1 MWKDYSFNYI
11 KHNRASGISIMIAA
25 LISAFFLSF
34 LSSVFY
40 NSWAYE
46 TDRII
51 IEEGDWQGRII
62 GDLSEDDLLT
72 IQSFANVKKCIVNK
86 ELSDDKKL
94 VVDIYFYNMRR
105 IYQDMPLIM
114 DKLGLHEDAVSYHTV
129 LLSNYLINDPDDAQ
143 PPLLLPFYILILI
156 IVSISLILIIKNSF
170 AVTMRARIHQFGI
183 LSSIGATPKQ
193 IRTCLMQEAAILSI
207 VPVFLGSLLGIGA
220 SFGAMKAVN
229 IIAADITSRHEATF
243 HYNPIIFAA
252 TILISVIT
260 VLLSAWMPARKL
272 SKLTP
277 LEAIKGTDYKLKRKR
292 HRGLIASFFGFEG
305 ELAANALKA
314 QKKALRTA
322 SLSLTLSF
330 LGFTL
335 MLCMVSLSDISTRHT
350 YFERYQNAW
359 DEMVTI
365 YDTRIED
372 FDGTDELRKI
382 QGVRDLIV
390 YQKAVSWV
398 NVPDALISDD
408 LLNIGG
414 PEKIAKTAVSR
425 NQDGWLVK
433 APIIIMDDQAF
444 EEYCQEINVSY
455 QPDRAIIL
463 NEIWDSANSNFR
475 YPKYIPFIKENQYT
489 SVLQNKENTQEKAKQ
504 KKVEIPILAF
514 TRQAPLLREE
524 YDDYSLVHFLPLSLW
539 EKISAHIEE
548 VEEDTYVRILTKNGA
563 LLDELKELEDN
574 IARVLKVN
582 YEAEM
587 ENRIQEKIFNDNAY
601 KAYRLV
607 IASFCFILALIGIA
621 NVFSNALGFIQQ
633 RRREF
638 AQYMS
643 VGLTPGGMVKM
654 FVAEALI
661 IAGRPLMITIPITVI
676 AEILMTKASYLKWS
690 EVAQELPLL
699 PVISFAL
706 FIFAFVSLAYYLGG
720 KRLMNSD
727 LIEAIRND
735 TMI

>member
-1 MWKDYSFNYI
+1 MWKDYSINYI
-11 KHNRASGISIMIAA
+11 KNNRASAISIMVAA

-40 NSWAYE
+40 NSWTYE
-46 TDRII
+46 IESII
-51 IEEGDWQGRII
+51 LEEGDWQGRIT
-62 GDLSEDDLLT
+62 GDISKEDLQT
-72 IQSFANVKKCIVNK
+72 IQSFANVKKCLVNK
-86 ELSDDKKL
+86 ELSEEKKL
-94 VVDIYFYNMRR
+94 VVDIYFYDMRR
-105 IYQDMPLIM
+105 IYQDMPLIT
-114 DKLGLHEDAVSYHTV
+114 DKLGLDVDTATYHTS
-129 LLSNYLINDPDDAQ
+129 LLSNYLINDPKDTQ

-193 IRTCLMQEAAILSI
+193 IRSCLMQEAAILSI
-207 VPVFLGSLLGIGA
+207 VPIFLGSLLGIGA
-220 SFGAMKAVN
+220 SFGAMKVVN
-229 IIAADITSRHEATF
+229 IIASEISYRHEASF
-243 HYNPIIFAA
+243 YYNPLIFAT
-252 TILISVIT
+252 TILISVLT

-277 LEAIKGTDYKLKRKR
+277 LEAIKGTDFKLKRKR
-292 HRGLIASFFGFEG
+292 HPGIARIFGFEG

-365 YDTRIED
+365 HDTKIED
-372 FDGTDELRKI
+372 FDGTDKLRKL
-382 QGVRDLIV
+382 QEVRDLVV

-398 NVPDALISDD
+398 NVPDEWLSDD

-414 PEKIAKTAVSR
+414 LDKIAGSAVSR

-444 EEYCQEINVSY
+444 KEYCKKINATY
-455 QPDRAIIL
+455 QPDGVIIL
-463 NEIWDSANSNFR
+463 NEIWDSTNSNFR
-475 YPKYIPFIKENQYT
+475 YRKYIPFIKENQDT
-489 SVLQNKENTQEKAKQ
+489 VVLQNREHTHDNVEQEN
-504 KKVEIPILAF
+504 VEIPIIAF
-514 TRQAPLLREE
+514 SRQVPLLREE

-539 EKISAHIEE
+539 EKISDHIEE
-548 VEEDTYVRILTKNGA
+548 VEEDTYVRILTNEGA
-563 LLDELKELEDN
+563 SLEELTKLEDN
-574 IARVLKVN
+574 IARVLKGS

-587 ENRIQEKIFNDNAY
+587 ENRIQEKKFNENTY

-643 VGLTPGGMVKM
+643 VGLTPRGMVKI
-654 FVAEALI
+654 FIVEALT

-676 AEILMTKASYLKWS
+676 AEILMTKASYLDWS
-690 EVAQELPLL
+690 EVAQEIPLL
-699 PVISFAL
+699 PVICFAL
-706 FIFAFVSLAYYLGG
+706 FIFALVALAYYLGG
-720 KRLMNSD
+720 KRLMGSD
-727 LIEAIRND
+727 LIEVIRND